1 MFDKWS
7 QLGNANAP
15 ERITQTKPPTTP
27 HIKAN
32 FSGKSYIFVA
42 KVIYLSLLLQVL
54 DQLEPG
60 MSPNRGRVLK
70 ELIAPVMTVSTHELK
85 TNAIDQTE
93 FKLRKMYCSKLA
105 KDLIHCYKFE
115 FIWKGMEHAFNSK
128 HIIWN
133 CPPLLTSPK
142 LF

>member
-1 MFDKWS
+1 MPLKES
-7 QLGNANAP
+7 PKPNPPYPSPAN
-15 ERITQTKPPTTP
+15 QSDL
-27 HIKAN
+27 AN
-32 FSGKSYIFVA
+32 SYIFVA

-115 FIWKGMEHAFNSK
+115 FI
-128 HIIWN
+128 
-133 CPPLLTSPK
+133 
-142 LF
+142 